1 MDDVDCREIEERLP
15 WFLHGGL
22 AEDERSEVAAHL
34 ERCAACRRALLA
46 TREASLL
53 FAGHL
58 PAEAIVDYALGLPVD
73 GLSRAVLELHLAH
86 CDECRE
92 ELRLVESER
101 PMPAALAESGPPE
114 PPRAAREVDRSAV
127 ARRPLRWP
135 TALALAAT
143 LAVAS
148 GLAVWVAM
156 RGGVPVPESRVA
168 IVELLPESAH
178 TRGMEGERA
187 KLDRGRATTLVLAT
201 DRAEA
206 FEEARAR
213 LTGADGR
220 LLWEGHGLEPAAA
233 GAYALLLPAGA
244 LPAGEVDL
252 ELEGKLAGEWTP
264 IARYRLS
271 VEP

>member
-1 MDDVDCREIEERLP
+1 MDCHEIEERLP

-22 AEDERSEVAAHL
+22 AAAERSEVSGHL
-34 ERCAACRRALLA
+34 EGCAACRRALLA
-46 TREASLL
+46 TREASGL

-101 PMPAALAESGPPE
+101 PRPAAWAESGPPE
-114 PPRAAREVDRSAV
+114 PPRAERGVDRSGAT
-127 ARRPLRWP
+127 RRSLKWP
-135 TALALAAT
+135 AALALAAT

-168 IVELLPESAH
+168 IVELLPASTR
-178 TRGMEGERA
+178 TRGMESERA
-187 KLDRGRATTLVLAT
+187 RLDRGMATTLLLAT

-206 FEEARAR
+206 FEEVRAR

-220 LLWEGHGLEPAAA
+220 SLWEGHGLEPAAA

-252 ELEGKLAGEWTP
+252 ELEGRLAGEWTP
-264 IARYRLS
+264 IARYRLT